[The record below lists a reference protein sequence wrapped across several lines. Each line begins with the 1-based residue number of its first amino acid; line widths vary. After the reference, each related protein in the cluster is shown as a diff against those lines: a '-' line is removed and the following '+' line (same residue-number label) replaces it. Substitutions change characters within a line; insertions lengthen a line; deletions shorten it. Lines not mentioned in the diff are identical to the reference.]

1 MAEEEAESTEG
12 GEGGGKSSAKLI
24 IIIVVVLLILV
35 VAGAGAFF
43 ALSGGGDDHGDD
55 EGDEEEFEEEE
66 ELGELPGAIFPLE
79 VFIVNLGVKGS
90 FLKASIQLEFI
101 DPEPPPSIE
110 NNVPKVRDA
119 IIRVLSSKKAN
130 EILGIEGKEKL
141 RGEIVNAVNDTL
153 GGEDVLQ
160 VYFTEFIIQ

>member
-1 MAEEEAESTEG
+1 MAEEEAQGTDEA
-12 GEGGGKSSAKLI
+12 GGGKKSGAKII
-24 IIIVVVLLILV
+24 IIIVVGLLLLIV
-35 VAGAGAFF
+35 IGAGAFF
-43 ALSGGGDDHGDD
+43 ALNAGGGGDDEGDA
-55 EGDEEEFEEEE
+55 DEEEFEEEDI
-66 ELGELPGAIFPLE
+66 GALPGAIFPLE

-101 DPEPPPSIE
+101 DPEPPPAIE
-110 NNVPKVRDA
+110 NSVPKIRDT
-119 IIRVLSSKKAN
+119 IIRILSSKKAN
-130 EILGIEGKEKL
+130 EILSNEGKEKL

>member
-1 MAEEEAESTEG
+1 MAEEEAEASEDG
-12 GEGGGKSSAKLI
+12 GGGGKSGSKLI
-24 IIIVVVLLILV
+24 IIIVVVVLLLGLI
-35 VAGAGAFF
+35 GAGAFF
-43 ALSGGGDDHGDD
+43 ALSGGGGDHGDD
-55 EGDEEEFEEEE
+55 EGDDEELEEEE

-90 FLKASIQLEFI
+90 FLKAAIQLEFI

-130 EILGIEGKEKL
+130 EILSIEGKEKL
-141 RGEIVNAVNDTL
+141 RGEVVNAVNDTL